1 MSSEIIYK
9 GTKVQFIME
18 LLLGSLQY
26 NNLIFG
32 HHLACGSK
40 LWFVMGLILCACVAM
55 ERKALTVLVCVDCV
69 LCRLGPL
76 SLVLTLIHLSS
87 AH

>member
-9 GTKVQFIME
+9 GSKVQFIME

-55 ERKALTVLVCVDCV
+55 ERKALTVLVCVD
-69 LCRLGPL
+69 
-76 SLVLTLIHLSS
+76 
-87 AH
+87 